1 MLFCS
6 WADVR
11 INDVE
16 SVSSGVPCSGKNH
29 AIIGLEDWN
38 TLVKVVPLE
47 IALIPQGALTLRL
60 PDRDQ
65 SDFSKFRESHSSL
78 WQ

>member
-1 MLFCS
+1 MCASTMSKVFLRACRV
-6 WADVR
+6 AV
-11 INDVE
+11 
-16 SVSSGVPCSGKNH
+16 KNH